1 MSDTNRTFVS
11 ESAAVRE
18 RAASKPTRTR
28 WLVLL
33 LISVMY
39 LICYMDRSNISV
51 AELEIAKQ
59 FGLNKS
65 AMGLVLA
72 AFTWAYALG
81 QVPAGWFGDRF
92 GPKKVLTVIMTVW
105 SATAMMTGAAFG
117 FGSLFGARFLL
128 GLGEAGAFPVA
139 SRGMQLWFPKVERG
153 RIQGTTHFFSRF
165 AVAITPFIA
174 GSILLAFGWRAIF
187 YIFGSLGILWAIAF
201 NAFYRNLP
209 EEHSGVNRNE
219 WARIRGVDED
229 GSIKPP
235 AVTKLATPWKQILLS
250 PNMWFISLGYFCFFF
265 GTNFYLTWYPTYL
278 REHLH
283 MSIRSLGILGSVPLL
298 AGMAGDVVG
307 GSLSDLIFK
316 TTGNAK
322 LGRRVVAAPGFFLAG
337 VFVIPAA
344 LTPNTFTSILCLAT
358 SFFFLEWVIGP
369 AWAVPMDVG
378 GQFSGTVTGVMNMV
392 GALGGAL
399 TAVVYGSLFNRG
411 LWVAP
416 FLVSAGVMLTGALIW
431 TFLINPEVSVVEGTT
446 GGPPTAVQ
454 IAGPA
459 RTE

>member
-1 MSDTNRTFVS
+1 MGADSTPVAYAGVAS
-11 ESAAVRE
+11 VAAK
-18 RAASKPTRTR
+18 ATKTR
-28 WLVLL
+28 WVVLF
-33 LISVMY
+33 LISLMY

-51 AELEIAKQ
+51 AQPEIARQ
-59 FGLNKS
+59 FGLSKS

-72 AFTWAYALG
+72 AFTWAYAVG

-92 GPKKVLTVIMTVW
+92 GPKRVLTVIMTLW
-105 SATAMMTGAAFG
+105 SATAVMTGAAFG

-128 GLGEAGAFPVA
+128 GLSEAGAFPVA
-139 SRGMQLWFPKVERG
+139 SRGMQLWFPRVERG

-165 AVAITPFIA
+165 AVAITPLIA

-187 YIFGSLGILWAIAF
+187 YIFGSLGIVWAIAF
-201 NAFYRNLP
+201 NLFYRNLA
-209 EEHSGVNRNE
+209 EDHQGVNRAE
-219 WARIRGVDED
+219 LARIRGVDVA
-229 GSIKPP
+229 GNIKVP
-235 AVTKLATPWKQILLS
+235 ALAQLATPWRRILLS

-283 MSIRSLGILGSVPLL
+283 MSIRSLGIWGSVPLF

-307 GSLSDLIFK
+307 GSISDMIFK
-316 TTGNAK
+316 TTGKVK
-322 LGRRVVAAPGFFLAG
+322 LARRVVAAPGFILASA
-337 VFVIPAA
+337 FVIPAA
-344 LTPNTFTSILCLAT
+344 LTPNTFRSILFLAA

-392 GALGGAL
+392 GALGGAS
-399 TAVVYGSLFNRG
+399 TAVVYGTLFNRG

-416 FLVSAGVMLTGALIW
+416 FVVSAAVMLVGALIW
-431 TFLINPEVSVVEGTT
+431 IFLINPEKSVVD
-446 GGPPTAVQ
+446 GGILKSDHP
-454 IAGPA
+454 
-459 RTE
+459 

>member
-18 RAASKPTRTR
+18 SAASKPTRTR

-33 LISVMY
+33 LISLMY

-51 AELEIAKQ
+51 AQLEIAKQ
-59 FGLNKS
+59 FGLSKS

-92 GPKKVLTVIMTVW
+92 GPKKVLTAIMTVW

-209 EEHSGVNRNE
+209 EEHRGVNRNE
-219 WARIRGVDED
+219 LARIRGVNED

-283 MSIRSLGILGSVPLL
+283 MSIRSLGIWGSVPLL

-344 LTPNTFTSILCLAT
+344 LTPNTFTSILCLAV

-446 GGPPTAVQ
+446 SGPPAALQ
-454 IAGPA
+454 NQSPA
-459 RTE
+459 PAK

>member
-1 MSDTNRTFVS
+1 LGADSTPALEYAGV
-11 ESAAVRE
+11 AA
-18 RAASKPTRTR
+18 AAAQPTKTR
-28 WLVLL
+28 WVVLF
-33 LISVMY
+33 LISLMY

-51 AELEIAKQ
+51 AQPEIAKQ
-59 FGLNKS
+59 FGLSKS

-92 GPKKVLTVIMTVW
+92 GPKRVLTVIMTLW
-105 SATAMMTGAAFG
+105 SATAVMTGAALG

-128 GLGEAGAFPVA
+128 GLSEAGAFPVA
-139 SRGMQLWFPKVERG
+139 SRGMQLWFPRVERG

-187 YIFGSLGILWAIAF
+187 YIFGSLGIVWAMAF
-201 NAFYRNLP
+201 SLFYRNLP
-209 EEHSGVNRNE
+209 EDHKGVNRAE
-219 WARIRGVDED
+219 LARIRGLKPD

-235 AVTKLATPWKQILLS
+235 ATAQLATPWKRILLS

-283 MSIRSLGILGSVPLL
+283 MSIRSLGIWGSVPLF
-298 AGMAGDVVG
+298 AGMAGDLVG

-316 TTGNAK
+316 TTGKAK
-322 LGRRVVAAPGFFLAG
+322 LARRVVAAPGFILAG

-344 LTPNTFTSILCLAT
+344 LTPNTFNSILCLAA

-392 GALGGAL
+392 GALGGAS

-416 FLVSAGVMLTGALIW
+416 FLVSAGVMLLGALIW
-431 TFLINPEVSVVEGTT
+431 IFLINPEKSVVD
-446 GGPPTAVQ
+446 GGIVKSELASRV
-454 IAGPA
+454 
-459 RTE
+459 

>member
-1 MSDTNRTFVS
+1 LGAESTPVAEYTGVAS
-11 ESAAVRE
+11 EAGKAT
-18 RAASKPTRTR
+18 KTR
-28 WLVLL
+28 WVVLF
-33 LISVMY
+33 LISLMY

-51 AELEIAKQ
+51 AQPEIAKQ
-59 FGLNKS
+59 FGLSKS
-65 AMGLVLA
+65 AMGLILA

-92 GPKKVLTVIMTVW
+92 GPKRVLTVIMTLW
-105 SATAMMTGAAFG
+105 SATAVMTGAAFG

-128 GLGEAGAFPVA
+128 GLSEAGAFPVA
-139 SRGMQLWFPKVERG
+139 SRGMQLWFPRVERG

-165 AVAITPFIA
+165 AVAVTPFIA
-174 GSILLAFGWRAIF
+174 GSILIAFGWRAIF
-187 YIFGSLGILWAIAF
+187 YIFGSLGILWAIGF
-201 NAFYRNLP
+201 TVFYRNLP
-209 EEHSGVNRNE
+209 EDHKGVNRAE
-219 WARIRGVDED
+219 LAQIRGVNED
-229 GSIKPP
+229 GSLKPP
-235 AVTKLATPWKQILLS
+235 AVTKLATPWKTILLS

-283 MSIRSLGILGSVPLL
+283 LSIRSLGIWGSMPLL
-298 AGMAGDVVG
+298 AGMVGDVTG
-307 GSLSDLIFK
+307 GSLSDVIFK

-322 LGRRVVAAPGFFLAG
+322 LARRIVAAPGFLLAG

-344 LTPNTFTSILCLAT
+344 LTANTFTSILCLAI

-416 FLVSAGVMLTGALIW
+416 FLVSAGVMLAGALIW
-431 TFLINPEVSVVEGTT
+431 IFLINPEVSVV
-446 GGPPTAVQ
+446 GG
-454 IAGPA
+454 GM
-459 RTE
+459 